1 MMRCLRPERMIY
13 ALQGFI
19 EERYFQNSS
28 LPFEE
33 SFKESGSATPMFFI
47 LSPGVD
53 PLKDVEALGKKL
65 GYTSDEKNF
74 HNILLGQGQ
83 EVVAEEAMEIA
94 TADGRW
100 VVLQNVHLVKTW
112 LNPVWKSLSKVR
124 WLVPTKT
131 IQTFQLQIEMLTSSL
146 RAFWKLLSRLPINK

>member
-19 EERYFQNSS
+19 EEKLGKRYVQNSS

-53 PLKDVEALGKKL
+53 PLKDVEGLGK
-65 GYTSDEKNF
+65 N
-74 HNILLGQGQ
+74 
-83 EVVAEEAMEIA
+83 
-94 TADGRW
+94 W
-100 VVLQNVHLVKTW
+100 VIHLMKRIFIIFYLVKVKKW
-112 LNPVWKSLSKVR
+112 LLKKQWRL
-124 WLVPTKT
+124 L
-131 IQTFQLQIEMLTSSL
+131 LLTGIGS
-146 RAFWKLLSRLPINK
+146 FF